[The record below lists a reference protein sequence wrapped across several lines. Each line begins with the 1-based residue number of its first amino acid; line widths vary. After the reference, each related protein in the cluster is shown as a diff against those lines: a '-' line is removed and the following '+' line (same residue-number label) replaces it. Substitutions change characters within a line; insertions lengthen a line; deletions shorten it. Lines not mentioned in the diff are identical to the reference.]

1 MMDRR
6 VILQILAYIG
16 VSIAWGTTYGGIKVA
31 VESFPPFTLAAIR
44 FLLAGALMIGVFR
57 MVGIPLPNRGD
68 YRRLAIVGFF
78 LLSLSNGL
86 LSLAEQYVDSA
97 FAALM
102 VNTAPFVFVGLTAL
116 TGHRVPRL
124 AWLGLVVGFSGVLIL
139 VSPQL
144 VSLFGSSEP
153 PDPTFWF
160 AVIALIIGPLCWAVG
175 SFISNRNPP
184 SCHPMMGAAW
194 QTLFGGV
201 GALFLMA
208 ISGEWLREIHP
219 TPSSIW
225 AIVYLILVGSFLGY
239 VCYNYCVIT
248 LPSQKT
254 ASTTYLNMIVA
265 ILVGALLL
273 GESITR
279 EMLLGGG
286 VILVGV
292 VLVNIGRV
300 RIGKTPDSVVTPAK
314 EALSGVVEGERERGG

>member
-6 VILQILAYIG
+6 VLLQILAYIG

-31 VESFPPFTLAAIR
+31 VESFPPFMLAAVR
-44 FLLAGALMIGVFR
+44 FLIAGALMILVFR
-57 MVGIPLPNRGD
+57 AVGISLPRASD

-102 VNTAPFVFVGLTAL
+102 VNTAPFVFVALTAIS
-116 TGHRVPRL
+116 GHRVPRL

-144 VSLFGSSEP
+144 LGLLGSEDP

-160 AVIALIIGPLCWAVG
+160 ALIALIIGPLCWAVG

-184 SCHPMMGAAW
+184 DCHPMMGAAW
-194 QTLFGGV
+194 QTFFGGI

-208 ISGEWLREIHP
+208 VSGEWMREVTP
-219 TPSSIW
+219 TAASVW

-265 ILVGALLL
+265 ILVGTLLL
-273 GESITR
+273 GEVITSQ
-279 EMLLGGG
+279 MILGGG
-286 VILVGV
+286 VILLGV
-292 VLVNIGRV
+292 VLVNLGKVRV
-300 RIGKTPDSVVTPAK
+300 RK
-314 EALSGVVEGERERGG
+314 EAPSGVIPAEEPVAGVIVEK